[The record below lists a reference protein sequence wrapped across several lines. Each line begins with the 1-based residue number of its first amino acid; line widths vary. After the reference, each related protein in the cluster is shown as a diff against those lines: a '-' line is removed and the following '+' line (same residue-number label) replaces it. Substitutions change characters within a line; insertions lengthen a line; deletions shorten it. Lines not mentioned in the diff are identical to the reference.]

1 MNCRLFLTFIISLFL
16 LSCNQMIVNKTT
28 KKDFKIGKKY
38 NNTGFALIYDN
49 QLKGIKKLEERSMNI
64 YHRTLKKGSKVKI
77 TNLNN
82 GNSTVAEV
90 KSNKI
95 KFSSFYNS
103 VLSLRISEILEL
115 NISEPYVKISLI
127 TNNSTFIAKKAKTF
141 EEERSV
147 AEKAPI
153 DGIDISDLNRV
164 STKKKELKNN
174 LFSYSIKVAD
184 FYFKESADTMFK
196 RIKNKTLINN
206 LNIVKLSDT
215 KYRLLIGP
223 FNDIKT
229 LKNSFEK
236 MKSFNFENLEILK
249 NA

>member
-115 NISEPYVKISLI
+115 SISEPYVKISLI
-127 TNNSTFIAKKAKTF
+127 TSNSTFIAKKAKTF